1 MMFPGITAKAVNKHF
16 LESVE
21 TQKGHMKKQR
31 LNVRSTKQKLILDDP
46 TEDVEL
52 TRAIK
57 KQNIFVKVVN
67 AQETVYSDQT
77 GWLTVQSSQGN
88 TLLMVYFDVDANYI
102 DAEPIRNHKDN
113 QMIQAYQNL
122 WTRTKCNRET
132 KPNMQILG
140 NEASEAFKTEIK
152 KYCNLQLVP
161 PDTHCRNLAERAIQT
176 FKSHLIAILAGVN
189 SSFPMSL

>member
-1 MMFPGITAKAVNKHF
+1 MTFPGITAKAINKHF
-16 LESVE
+16 PESVE

-31 LNVRSTKQKLILDDP
+31 QNVRSTKQKLILDEP

-52 TRAIK
+52 TRAIA

-77 GWLTVQSSQGN
+77 GQLSMQSSQGN

-102 DAEPIRNHKDN
+102 NAKPIRNHKDN

-132 KPNMQILG
+132 KPNMHILG

-152 KYCNLQLVP
+152 KNCNLQLVP
-161 PDTHCRNLAERAIQT
+161 PDTHRRNLAERAIQT
-176 FKSHLIAILAGVN
+176 FKSHFIAILVV
-189 SSFPMSL
+189 STHRFQ